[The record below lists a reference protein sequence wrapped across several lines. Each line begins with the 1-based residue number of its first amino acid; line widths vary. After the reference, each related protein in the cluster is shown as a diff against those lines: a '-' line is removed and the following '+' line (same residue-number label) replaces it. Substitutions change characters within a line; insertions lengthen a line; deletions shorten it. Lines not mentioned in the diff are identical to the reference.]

1 MTRVFISPNPEQI
14 KDDNGIGRVINAQY
28 KYLPDHGIELVNSPD
43 HADVIAGH
51 ITADGLPRIDVLM
64 CHGLYWTGDPGSG
77 SYVAWHH
84 EANRRILGA
93 AREALAITVPSPWVA
108 ECFKRDMRL
117 VPDVIGHG
125 IDMDEWAPANQ
136 PGQYI
141 LWNKNRVGDVCTPD
155 AAQALA
161 ARGLP
166 VVSTF
171 GTPGPSMQVTGVLP
185 HAEMREAV
193 TGAGVYLATTK
204 ETFGIGTL
212 EALAAGVPVLGYAWG
227 GTADLI
233 EHQVT
238 GYLVEPGDVDGLAAG
253 YAWLME
259 HRADVGAAA
268 RTAAEAH
275 TWDRVMSQ
283 YAALYRRVAEQRASE
298 KHRVSVVITNYNYG
312 KYLQGCIDTAYVN
325 QSYVPDEVILVD
337 DASSDNSAWQIQNY
351 INGSRVQHE
360 KWQEMGLKREPK
372 THFKA
377 IIHEKNQGVAAA
389 RNAGI
394 AAATGDYIICLDAD
408 DELAIDYIDTCR
420 SALIADRGLGIAYT
434 GLGFLA
440 EDGTI
445 GPNVWRQG
453 FDWEHQ
459 ATPSNPPATTIHCA
473 AMFRRAM
480 WERAGGYQQV
490 YAPGEDAEF
499 WTRGLSVGYRAE
511 QVTTAPLFGYRNH
524 PDSASKTKPYR
535 PVDTWHPW
543 MRDQQYPM
551 AAPAKTQPLVRSYS
565 EPTIS
570 IIIPVGPNHLGHLPA
585 ALDSLL
591 GQTFRHWEVICVLD
605 WRLTEYS
612 HGPQLRRL
620 DQVYPFIR
628 WDTTPSHG
636 GGVAVGRNLG
646 LAMARAPLVVF
657 LDADDYLLPTALEVM
672 LRAYV
677 ATSGKYIYTDWYGR
691 FADGAM
697 ERHEAPEYRQAEWL
711 YNGQHAITALIPT
724 VDARGVG
731 GFDEELQGWEDW
743 DFFVKLAVSGV
754 CGHRVPEPL
763 LVYNYHTGQRRDES
777 LARKP
782 ELLAALKERY
792 AEYKEGTMPGCCG
805 GNGDGIMAARAML
818 EGIAPAT
825 TAYEVAPEG
834 VVRME
839 FTGARAAPVW
849 YHGVGGG
856 RRYYAGNNPN
866 DKYHNVDP
874 ADVERLLSIGDF
886 RVISQPAVQPKAAP
900 PPPVSSAP
908 EPPTMAALPLALP
921 DEDAITPEQEAAM
934 NAQVAETA
942 RRQRRSQR

>member
-1 MTRVFISPNPEQI
+1 MTRVYLAPHPDQV
-14 KDDNGIGRVINAQY
+14 DNNNGVGRVIHAQY
-28 KYLPDHGIELVNSPD
+28 AGLAAHGIELVSDPER
-43 HADVIAGH
+43 ADVIAAHMQRG
-51 ITADGLPRIDVLM
+51 DLPRVDVLHT
-64 CHGLYWTGDPGSG
+64 HGLYWSGDPGSG
-77 SYVAWHH
+77 SYIAWHH
-84 EANRRILGA
+84 EANRRILAA

-125 IDMDEWAPANQ
+125 IELDEWAPANS

-141 LWNKNRVGDVCTPD
+141 LWNKNRVGDVCKPD

-171 GTPGPSMQVTGVLP
+171 GTPGPTMQITGTMP
-185 HAEMREAV
+185 HAEMKAAV

-212 EALAAGVPVLGYAWG
+212 EALAAGVPVLGYRWG

-233 EHQVT
+233 RHEVD
-238 GYLVEPGDVDGLAAG
+238 GYLVEPGDVDGLVRGYHYIMERREFMGQRAAI
-253 YAWLME
+253 
-259 HRADVGAAA
+259 RA
-268 RTAAEAH
+268 ESY
-275 TWDRVMSQ
+275 TWERVMAQ
-283 YAALYRRVAEQRASE
+283 YAALYRRVAAERLADQG
-298 KHRVSVVITNYNYG
+298 RVSVVITNYNYAQHVG
-312 KYLQGCIDTAYVN
+312 AAIISAMTQNPGGHEIIVVDDGSTDT
-325 QSYVPDEVILVD
+325 SREVIGKWVAVNEKIRQD
-337 DASSDNSAWQIQNY
+337 WQDHTGTPTDTTVSLIEQ
-351 INGSRVQHE
+351 
-360 KWQEMGLKREPK
+360 
-372 THFKA
+372 A
-377 IIHEKNQGVAAA
+377 NQGVAAA

-394 AAATGDYIICLDAD
+394 AAAAGEYIICLDAD
-408 DELAIDYIDTCR
+408 DVLAPDYVATCL
-420 SALIADRGLGIAYT
+420 SALRADRGLGIAYT

-459 ATPSNPPATTIHCA
+459 ATPANPPATTIHCA
-473 AMFRRAM
+473 AMFRKAM

-499 WTRGLSVGYRAE
+499 WTRGLSIGYRAE

-524 PDSASKTKPYR
+524 QGSASKTKPYR

-543 MRDQQYPM
+543 MRDQLYPM

-570 IIIPVGPNHLGHLPA
+570 VIIPVGPNHLGHLSA

-620 DQVYPFIR
+620 EQVYPFIR

-646 LAMARAPLVVF
+646 LALARAPLVVF

-672 LRAYV
+672 LRAYI
-677 ATSGKYIYTDWYGR
+677 ATGGQYIYSDWYGR
-691 FADGAM
+691 QADGAM
-697 ERHEAPEYRQAEWL
+697 ERIDAPEYRQAAWL
-711 YNGQHAITALIPT
+711 ENGQHAITALIPA

-731 GFDEELQGWEDW
+731 GFDEGMRGWEDW
-743 DFFVKLAVSGV
+743 DFFIKLALSGV

-763 LVYNYHTGQRRDES
+763 LVYQYHTGQRRDES
-777 LARKP
+777 LGRKD
-782 ELLAALKERY
+782 ELLAVLRERY
-792 AEYKEGTMPGCCG
+792 AAYAIGEAAMAKCCG
-805 GNGDGIMAARAML
+805 GNGDAILAAKAML
-818 EGIAPAT
+818 EGAPLAT
-825 TAYEVAPEG
+825 TDYEVAPEG

-839 FTGARAAPVW
+839 FTGNQVAPVW
-849 YHGVGGG
+849 YHGTGGG

-866 DKYHNVDP
+866 DKYHNADP
-874 ADVERLLSIGDF
+874 ADVDRLLGTGKF
-886 RVISQPAVQPKAAP
+886 RVISRPAVVPVTP
-900 PPPVSSAP
+900 PPAPVSSAP
-908 EPPTMAALPLALP
+908 EPPTMAAAPLPLL
-921 DEDAITPEQEAAM
+921 DEDALSPEQEAAL
-934 NAQVAETA
+934 NQQVAETA
-942 RRQRRSQR
+942 RKQRRGRQ